1 MAKFSKVNKYFKKNA
16 WVGLINKNL
25 IWKKSSYGCLKRSI
39 LVSFEIIL
47 AILKTILF
55 LKKK

>member
-39 LVSFEIIL
+39 LVSFEIII
-47 AILKTILF
+47 AIL
-55 LKKK
+55 